1 LDQQPLSELTCTV
14 FDTEPTGLNPSAG
27 DEIISVS
34 AVRIV
39 NGRLLRQEIFDQLVD
54 PKRSLSSASIDI
66 HGISPEMLT
75 GQPTIEQVL
84 PLLFRFSEGTV
95 LVGHN
100 AAFDMRLLQLKEA
113 KTGLKFTNPVL
124 DTLLLAAI
132 IHPNDKD
139 YTLETIAQRLG
150 INVMGRHT
158 SLGDAILTGE
168 IFLKQIPLL
177 AEQGITTLGEAR
189 QAAEKTYYAR
199 LNY

>member
-1 LDQQPLSELTCTV
+1 
-14 FDTEPTGLNPSAG
+14 
-27 DEIISVS
+27 
-34 AVRIV
+34 
-39 NGRLLRQEIFDQLVD
+39 
-54 PKRSLSSASIDI
+54 
-66 HGISPEMLT
+66 
-75 GQPTIEQVL
+75 
-84 PLLFRFSEGTV
+84 
-95 LVGHN
+95 
-100 AAFDMRLLQLKEA
+100 MRLLQLKEA